1 MELEKVKTEE
11 DYNSLSL
18 DEQAMLDLAVKA
30 NAIKRGLNTIITV
43 QGRQWTLRPMS
54 SKQAERWSNLDFDV
68 KFWQKELK
76 ESQSRRK
83 AKRLNAKIRRAYAR
97 KAGCRWMGRWWFV
110 PGAAWLA
117 WRWLYHFHSEEVTAT
132 INTVTE
138 LGGEANFSLANLGC
152 SKRQLVRSTTQVGS
166 VYEEMQRRKQSAEG
180 MIAEDASETKE
191 DSKSETRSSKA
202 RTKIK

>member
-1 MELEKVKTEE
+1 MELENVKTEE
-11 DYNSLSL
+11 DYNNLTL

-43 QGRQWTLRPMS
+43 QCRQWKLRPMS

-76 ESQSRRK
+76 ETQSRRK

-97 KAGCRWMGRWWFV
+97 KAACRWMGRWWFV
-110 PGAAWLA
+110 PGFAWLA

-132 INTVTE
+132 INTVAE
-138 LGGEANFSLANLGC
+138 LGGDANFYLANLGC

-166 VYEEMQRRKQSAEG
+166 VYEDMQERKQSADG
-180 MIAEDASETKE
+180 MITEDVSATKE
-191 DSKSETRSSKA
+191 DSKSDVHSPKA
-202 RTKIK
+202 RTMKK